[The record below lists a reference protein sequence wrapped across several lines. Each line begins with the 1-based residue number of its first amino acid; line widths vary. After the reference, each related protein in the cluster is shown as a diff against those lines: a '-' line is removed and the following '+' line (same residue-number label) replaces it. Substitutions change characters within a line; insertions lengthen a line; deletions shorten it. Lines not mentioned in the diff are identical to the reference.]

1 MILACPHCQQ
11 KNRVEPVRLAQAPSC
26 GVCHRPL
33 LAGAPLNVDRA
44 SFKSLLQYSPM
55 PVIADFW
62 ASWCKPCRLFAP
74 TFAVA
79 AQDEAGRV
87 LFAKVDTEAE
97 TELAAE
103 LGIRSIPTLV
113 LFKGGQEIERFS
125 GVVPLGQLKWWLA
138 QHLG

>member
-11 KNRVEPVRLAQAPSC
+11 NNRLEANRLAESPSC

-33 LAGAPLNVDRA
+33 LAGAPLNVDR
-44 SFKSLLQYSPM
+44 SHFKSLLQYSPV
-55 PVIADFW
+55 PVIVDFW
-62 ASWCKPCRLFAP
+62 APWCKPCQLFAP

-87 LFAKVDTEAE
+87 VFAKVNTEAE
-97 TELAAE
+97 PELAAE
-103 LGIRSIPTLV
+103 YGIRSIPTLA
-113 LFKGGQEIERFS
+113 LFRNGQEIERFS